1 LYGDVEGENIMG
13 LSSEERIEKFFWT
26 AMRWRLSLHLLAEA
40 LLSAAKQGQVQA
52 EPEQLIKLLLAM
64 PEIKKIYANRQ

>member
-1 LYGDVEGENIMG
+1 MA
-13 LSSEERIEKFFWT
+13 LSAADISPSFSP
-26 AMRWRLSLHLLAEA
+26 ASLHLLAEA